1 MWFDT
6 ETPFYGQD
14 GPDYDLVCPSCGGRC
29 VGKTYSRGVRG
40 TYRNPYIGYCVKR
53 ILCSQCG
60 VVGELKS
67 GASLEHRF
75 WYRIR
80 IGEHVLWAE
89 NESRLRRIQDV
100 LTGNTDRNQAALYA
114 LPQWLIK
121 GSNRSKAITQIEKM
135 LADQSLPGSANG

>member
-6 ETPFYGQD
+6 DTLFYGQD

-29 VGKTYSRGVRG
+29 VGKTYARGVHG
-40 TYRNPYIGYCVKR
+40 TYRNPYIGFCVKR

-60 VVGELKS
+60 IVDELKS

-75 WYRIR
+75 WYRIC
-80 IGEHVLWAE
+80 IGDNVLWAE
-89 NESRLRRIQDV
+89 NENRLRQIRDV
-100 LTGNTDRNQAALYA
+100 LRGNEDRNQAALYA

-121 GSNRSKAITQIEKM
+121 GSNRSKAIVKIEQM
-135 LADQSLPGSANG
+135 LADRSLRGTANG

>member
-1 MWFDT
+1 
-6 ETPFYGQD
+6 
-14 GPDYDLVCPSCGGRC
+14 
-29 VGKTYSRGVRG
+29 
-40 TYRNPYIGYCVKR
+40 
-53 ILCSQCG
+53 
-60 VVGELKS
+60 
-67 GASLEHRF
+67 RF